1 MTIIK
6 DGQEES
12 VYKQNQMLHT
22 LTYKYPLLSKFKKPG
37 KNMFWA
43 WITYQV
49 VKGTL
54 TTTFVWAPLLY
65 TWMH

>member
-1 MTIIK
+1 MEALPIRKIR
-6 DGQEES
+6 GPS
-12 VYKQNQMLHT
+12 MLQT
-22 LTYKYPLLSKFKKPG
+22 LKNRYPILTKLKKPG

-54 TTTFVWAPLLY
+54 TTTFIWIPLAY
-65 TWMH
+65 AWIHKP

>member
-1 MTIIK
+1 
-6 DGQEES
+6 
-12 VYKQNQMLHT
+12 MLQT
-22 LTYKYPLLSKFKKPG
+22 LRKYQPVLAKIKKPG

-54 TTTFVWAPLLY
+54 TTTFIWVPLIYAWA
-65 TWMH
+65 HVNHG